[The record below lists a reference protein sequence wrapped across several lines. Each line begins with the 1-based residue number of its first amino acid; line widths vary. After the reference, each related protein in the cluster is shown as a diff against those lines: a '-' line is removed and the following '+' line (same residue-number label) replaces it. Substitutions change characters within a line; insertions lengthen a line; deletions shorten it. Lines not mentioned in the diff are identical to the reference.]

1 MAGWFPENSCKSW
14 QLRQR
19 DRVVVVREPIDL
31 CDLLEMW
38 AERKGG
44 RSRWSVT
51 EPGMRLGDRE
61 GVKVVILFPWSAWLV
76 GSQGI
81 PLRVSL
87 GEMTGAGPAPIF
99 SEKMASKGRELYRA
113 CGKITC

>member
-19 DRVVVVREPIDL
+19 DRVVVVREPVDL

-51 EPGMRLGDRE
+51 EPG
-61 GVKVVILFPWSAWLV
+61 
-76 GSQGI
+76 
-81 PLRVSL
+81 
-87 GEMTGAGPAPIF
+87 
-99 SEKMASKGRELYRA
+99 
-113 CGKITC
+113 